1 MLFVWMFF
9 YLLRLNNF
17 LILRMTKAEG
27 SLKQVFLKCMQNTT
41 CAGNYILLKL
51 QAVEVFS
58 FTKNKLPQMCF
69 SIVFLE
75 LSAISLFARLS
86 GCFWEWQNHAP
97 VSINYIRVT
106 AQKMKFSIKDF
117 FSKCDQIRRNLAVFV
132 MNDLFP
138 DLSYMIFFKAIAQK
152 SKQKHLENN
161 ENTCEKHHHYSNS
174 ECLFVRIL

>member
-1 MLFVWMFF
+1 MFF

-117 FSKCDQIRRNLAVFV
+117 FSKCDQIRRNLRIRSCFLKKSLMENFMFCAVCW
-132 MNDLFP
+132 
-138 DLSYMIFFKAIAQK
+138 
-152 SKQKHLENN
+152 EW
-161 ENTCEKHHHYSNS
+161 
-174 ECLFVRIL
+174 

>member
-41 CAGNYILLKL
+41 CGGNYILLKL

-97 VSINYIRVT
+97 VSINYIVSLHKKWSFPLKISSVNVT
-106 AQKMKFSIKDF
+106 
-117 FSKCDQIRRNLAVFV
+117 
-132 MNDLFP
+132 
-138 DLSYMIFFKAIAQK
+138 K
-152 SKQKHLENN
+152 SAG
-161 ENTCEKHHHYSNS
+161 TCAFGHIYWRSP
-174 ECLFVRIL
+174 

>member
-1 MLFVWMFF
+1 MLFVSMFF

-117 FSKCDQIRRNLAVFV
+117 LSKCDQIRRKLKIWSYLIEKPLMDNFIFMQCLRVSVCVAVAEV
-132 MNDLFP
+132 
-138 DLSYMIFFKAIAQK
+138 
-152 SKQKHLENN
+152 
-161 ENTCEKHHHYSNS
+161 
-174 ECLFVRIL
+174 

>member
-1 MLFVWMFF
+1 
-9 YLLRLNNF
+9 
-17 LILRMTKAEG
+17 
-27 SLKQVFLKCMQNTT
+27 
-41 CAGNYILLKL
+41 
-51 QAVEVFS
+51 
-58 FTKNKLPQMCF
+58 MCF

-75 LSAISLFARLS
+75 LSAISLFVRLS
-86 GCFWEWQNHAP
+86 GCFWEWRNHAP

-152 SKQKHLENN
+152 SKQKHLENK

-174 ECLFVRIL
+174 ECLFLRIL